1 MLPHKK
7 LKTKVKPLINRIVD
21 EVEVEQVETFE
32 KVLDPSLEFK
42 SSWAIWEHYEGGDFE
57 DSMKKVAWFND
68 VVSFAEAWVNI
79 PHRNIE
85 NFFYDSNKKTVQ
97 M

>member
-1 MLPHKK
+1 
-7 LKTKVKPLINRIVD
+7 
-21 EVEVEQVETFE
+21 
-32 KVLDPSLEFK
+32 
-42 SSWAIWEHYEGGDFE
+42 
-57 DSMKKVAWFND
+57 MKKVAWFND

-79 PHRNIE
+79 PHKNIE